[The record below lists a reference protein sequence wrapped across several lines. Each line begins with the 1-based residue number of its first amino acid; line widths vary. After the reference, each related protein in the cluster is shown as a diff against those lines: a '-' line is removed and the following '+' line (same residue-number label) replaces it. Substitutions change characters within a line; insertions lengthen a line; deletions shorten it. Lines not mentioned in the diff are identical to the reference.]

1 MNLHRTSGTPDWAT
15 VKAADR
21 NVFQKVAAATG
32 GVASPANIITIIG
45 LGMVIYGLVA
55 ILQQQFWA
63 GLVLLVSGRLLDI
76 VDGLVAEATHTKSPL
91 GELFDAAADKIG
103 TLLTIV
109 VLLFADITHW
119 WVIMA
124 LIAPQILITLVIL
137 YKKSKGIGVHPT
149 RPGKLSMAAAWAGI
163 VGVLLAEAL
172 HDPFALT
179 LAVYAIVAVS
189 VILGLY
195 ALWQYATDRN
205 Y

>member
-21 NVFQKVAAATG
+21 NVFQNMAAATG
-32 GVASPANIITIIG
+32 GIVSPANIITVIG
-45 LGMVIYGLVA
+45 LGMVIYGLVS

-149 RPGKLSMAAAWAGI
+149 RQGKLSMAAAWAGI

-172 HDPFALT
+172 LDPLALT
-179 LAVYAIVAVS
+179 LAVYTILAVS

-205 Y
+205 